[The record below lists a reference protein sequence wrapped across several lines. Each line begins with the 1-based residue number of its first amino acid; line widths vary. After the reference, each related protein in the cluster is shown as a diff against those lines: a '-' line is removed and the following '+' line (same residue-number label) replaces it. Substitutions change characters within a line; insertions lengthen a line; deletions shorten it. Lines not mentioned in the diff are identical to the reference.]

1 MLLLEEDDDDNGGE
15 WGDDEVE
22 GKSHIPCKSSYISNE
37 SLILSFLIF
46 VKEDKYYDIEDISM
60 IILCTGYEANVDYL
74 DSTLLDHDVSEV
86 YRSVLLIRN
95 PNMMF
100 IHEWGDMPLIEIDV
114 RAWLCLAFITGAQAI
129 PAKTEMIAHQDFR
142 QTLYNDCSDSCNLR
156 LLTRDMNDANY
167 PLSFGTFDELNWMGE
182 MLVEMTR
189 QCYQDRLTL
198 SDEDE
203 DTKRWKTFRDADPSP
218 YTSYITGTKSIPL
231 EGKWLEM
238 DDQGMAVIKGLSND
252 TKVEISNHNETGV
265 VIVMHTGA
273 LPRLRVFLQVCE
285 QT

>member
-1 MLLLEEDDDDNGGE
+1 
-15 WGDDEVE
+15 
-22 GKSHIPCKSSYISNE
+22 
-37 SLILSFLIF
+37 
-46 VKEDKYYDIEDISM
+46 M

-74 DSTLLDHDVSEV
+74 DSTLLNHAGDV
-86 YRSVLLIRN
+86 YRSVLLISN

-100 IHEWGDMPLIEIDV
+100 IHEENEMPLIEIDI

-129 PAKTEMIAHQDFR
+129 PAKTEMIADRAFL
-142 QTLYNDCSDSCNLR
+142 QTLYNDWSESCPLR
-156 LLTRDMNDANY
+156 LLARDMNDANY
-167 PLSFGTFDELNWMGE
+167 PLSFGTFDELNSMGE
-182 MLVEMTR
+182 VMVEMTR
-189 QCYQDRLTL
+189 HYHHDRWNL

-265 VIVMHTGA
+265 VIRDTYWYFAQATSIFTGMRA
-273 LPRLRVFLQVCE
+273 NFNE
-285 QT
+285 

>member
-22 GKSHIPCKSSYISNE
+22 GKSHMQCKSSYISNE

-60 IILCTGYEANVDYL
+60 IILCTGYEANEDYL
-74 DSTLLDHDVSEV
+74 DSTFLGKT
-86 YRSVLLIRN
+86 YRSVLLISN

-100 IHEWGDMPLIEIDV
+100 IHEGGADMPLIEIDV

-129 PAKTEMIAHQDFR
+129 PAQTEMIADRDFLPR
-142 QTLYNDCSDSCNLR
+142 SDLG
-156 LLTRDMNDANY
+156 LLARDMNDANY

-203 DTKRWKTFRDADPSP
+203 DTKRWKTFRDADPSSF
-218 YTSYITGTKSIPL
+218 TSYITGTKSIPL
-231 EGKWLEM
+231 EGKWIEL
-238 DDQGMAVIKGLSND
+238 DDEGMEVNKGLSID
-252 TKVEISNHNETGV
+252 PKVAICNHSET
-265 VIVMHTGA
+265 
-273 LPRLRVFLQVCE
+273 VCFDS
-285 QT
+285 